1 MENKW
6 WLIEDEET
14 LHKARISN
22 NYKKK
27 VLLQKKLYIFDQ
39 DGTTY
44 LDFKPLPGAREI
56 VAYLMKKS
64 KSYVVFISNN
74 SSKSTYT
81 YQKKLSSILDISISE
96 NQIYTSTLAT
106 IQYLKLNGINSV
118 YAVGTPDFEKE
129 LMNHGIELNEENPEL
144 VIVAFDTTLT
154 YEKLKKACL
163 FIRNGIE
170 YVATHPDKVCPT
182 QEGYIPDTGS
192 FIALIETA
200 TDVKPKKIL
209 GKPNPDLIN
218 FLLDK
223 FNLSPSDAIIF
234 GDRLYTDILMGKN
247 SNITTALML
256 TGESKIKDI
265 EKYGIIP
272 DFVFI
277 NFEEVLQL
285 LRS

>member
-1 MENKW
+1 
-6 WLIEDEET
+6 
-14 LHKARISN
+14 
-22 NYKKK
+22 
-27 VLLQKKLYIFDQ
+27 
-39 DGTTY
+39 
-44 LDFKPLPGAREI
+44 
-56 VAYLMKKS
+56 
-64 KSYVVFISNN
+64 
-74 SSKSTYT
+74 
-81 YQKKLSSILDISISE
+81 
-96 NQIYTSTLAT
+96 
-106 IQYLKLNGINSV
+106 
-118 YAVGTPDFEKE
+118 
-129 LMNHGIELNEENPEL
+129 
-144 VIVAFDTTLT
+144 
-154 YEKLKKACL
+154 
-163 FIRNGIE
+163 GIE

>member
-81 YQKKLSSILDISISE
+81 YQKKLSNILDISISE

-129 LMNHGIELNEENPEL
+129 LMNHGIELTEENPEL